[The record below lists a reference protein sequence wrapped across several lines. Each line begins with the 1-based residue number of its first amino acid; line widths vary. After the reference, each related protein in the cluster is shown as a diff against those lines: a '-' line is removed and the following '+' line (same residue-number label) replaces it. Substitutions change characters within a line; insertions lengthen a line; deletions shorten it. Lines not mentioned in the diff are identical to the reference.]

1 MKAFFAQHRM
11 ALDDAKQKLFASPL
25 STILSLVMIGAAMA
39 LPAAGLL
46 VLDNLK
52 SLAGG
57 TPQVQQISLFM
68 TASADREAI
77 NEIETRL
84 RAARAGNWRFVSR
97 DEAFERLKL
106 VEGVSEILESLPKNP
121 LPDAFVVEPADIR
134 PEAVE
139 NLAQVF
145 SSWPNVAHVQLDSD
159 WVRRLDVFLRI
170 GKLAIFM
177 LAGLFGGALVIITF
191 NTIRL
196 QILAQA
202 SEIEVTRLI
211 GATNAFIR
219 RPFQYFGLLQGF
231 LGGLF
236 ASLLIFSGSW
246 LLSEPLDDLVA
257 LYGAVW
263 NFHGL
268 SFETIA
274 EMAAIGAF
282 LGWFGAFLSVTV
294 HLKRMG

>member
-177 LAGLFGGALVIITF
+177 LAGSL
-191 NTIRL
+191 R
-196 QILAQA
+196 
-202 SEIEVTRLI
+202 STR
-211 GATNAFIR
+211 
-219 RPFQYFGLLQGF
+219 
-231 LGGLF
+231 
-236 ASLLIFSGSW
+236 
-246 LLSEPLDDLVA
+246 
-257 LYGAVW
+257 
-263 NFHGL
+263 
-268 SFETIA
+268 
-274 EMAAIGAF
+274 
-282 LGWFGAFLSVTV
+282 SVSRYWRKPAKSKTPA
-294 HLKRMG
+294 